1 MAYRCKLAFLYC
13 CKYLGLFGL
22 ARLLTR
28 RGLRVL
34 CYHGFSFRDEH
45 VFRPK
50 LFMRP
55 ETFARR
61 MALLAARGHQVLPL
75 GEALDRLDRG
85 TLPDAAAAITVD
97 DGWYGFLRFGAPEL
111 ARRGFPATVYLTT
124 YYAEK
129 QAPIFKVLVE
139 YLFWS
144 SSAATLDLDGLAD
157 GLGGQVDL
165 ADPAARGR
173 ACEAAIVCG
182 DERLDAPGRTAL
194 AHALAERLGVDPAPI
209 AELRM
214 FELTTLDEA
223 KQYARYGIDVQLHT
237 HTHRIS
243 ADDRAAAEA
252 EIAGNRA
259 LLSAVTDAPTVHFC
273 YPSGLHH
280 PRQYEW
286 LRGLG
291 IVSATTTVAGLHYPG
306 EERMAVARLI
316 DGEDVTDIEFE
327 AELAGL
333 GPLLRRTRRA
343 VAGAG

>member
-13 CKYLGLFGL
+13 CKYLGLFGV

-28 RGLRVL
+28 RELRVL

-45 VFRPK
+45 AFRPK

-85 TLPDAAAAITVD
+85 TLPDAAVAITVD

-111 ARRGFPATVYLTT
+111 ARRNFPATVYLTT

-144 SSAATLDLDGLAD
+144 STAATLDLDGLAD

-173 ACEAAIVCG
+173 ARDAVIECG
-182 DERLDAPGRTAL
+182 DERLDARARTAL
-194 AHALAERLGVDPAPI
+194 AHALAGRLGLDPAPI
-209 AELRM
+209 AGLRM

-252 EIAGNRA
+252 EVMKNRA
-259 LLSAVTDAPTVHFC
+259 LLSAVTDAPIVHFC

-286 LRGLG
+286 LRALG

-343 VAGAG
+343 VADAG